1 MFLKKPYGD
10 VMILENSR
18 ESIYDKDCFSRKL
31 NFFGEINKFNG
42 DRDEY
47 LTENYRQLSDHST
60 CTDVKAFNQK
70 LLSGLTEICNIIFQ
84 RLCNKK
90 LITIK

>member
-1 MFLKKPYGD
+1 
-10 VMILENSR
+10 MIK
-18 ESIYDKDCFSRKL
+18 IAFFRKL
-31 NFFGEINKFNG
+31 NFFGDINNFNG

-70 LLSGLTEICNIIFQ
+70 LLSGLTDICNIIFQ